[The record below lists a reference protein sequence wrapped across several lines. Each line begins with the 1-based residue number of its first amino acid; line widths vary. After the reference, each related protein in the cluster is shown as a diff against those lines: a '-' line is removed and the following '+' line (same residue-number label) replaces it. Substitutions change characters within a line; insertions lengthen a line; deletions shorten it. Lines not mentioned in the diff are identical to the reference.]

1 MMTQNTSDLILQMR
15 KRLGLSQER
24 LAVELGVSFYTVNR
38 WERGHTKPSRLAWVS
53 IEQKLKQMENEGED
67 LLASYY
73 HQSKNKCG
81 TIT

>member
-1 MMTQNTSDLILQMR
+1 MMIQNVSDLILQMR

-38 WERGHTKPSRLAWVS
+38 WERGHTQPSRLAWCS
-53 IEQKLKQMENEGED
+53 IEQKLKQMEDQGED

-73 HQSKNKCG
+73 HQSKSQSRV
-81 TIT
+81 